1 MTKYELFQKE
11 EQTIIDE
18 TNQEFDFQEIEDP
31 NTVQIID
38 GLETVSFY
46 GCQISDINKIDS
58 FL

>member
-31 NTVQIID
+31 NTVQIND